1 MKNNEVIQLFKE
13 ISKIIANHKDEL
25 TKLDQEIGD
34 SDHGINLARGFQIA
48 HEKLVDLEGEKIDV
62 IIKGVSR
69 ALISNVGGASGILY
83 GSFFQKMAPVAQ
95 DKEEINL
102 SVYIEML
109 EAGIGAVKQ
118 RGRSEFG
125 EKTMLD
131 VLIPYT
137 DYLKENNQQ
146 PLPQLLSAATQEAKH
161 HLEQTKNR
169 PATKGRA
176 AYLGERSIGHIDPG
190 AMSAFLMIKTVE
202 AYIHNNLDPEVM

>member
-1 MKNNEVIQLFKE
+1 MKNNEVIEIFKE
-13 ISKIIANHKDEL
+13 ISKTIANHKDEL

-34 SDHGINLARGFQIA
+34 SDHGTNLARGFQVVN
-48 HEKLVDLEGEKIDV
+48 EKLVDLEGEAIDI

-83 GSFFQKMAPVAQ
+83 GSFFQKMSPVTQ
-95 DKEEINL
+95 DKDKINL
-102 SVYIEML
+102 SLYIEML
-109 EAGIGAVKQ
+109 EAGILAIKQ

-131 VLIPYT
+131 VLIPYMN
-137 DYLKENNQQ
+137 YLKENDQQ
-146 PLPQLLSAATQEAKH
+146 QVKQLLSEATKEARK
-161 HLEQTKNR
+161 HLEETKDR

-190 AMSAFLMIKTVE
+190 AMSAFLMIETVE
-202 AYIHNNLDPEVM
+202 TFIQEN

>member
-13 ISKIIANHKDEL
+13 ISKTIGDHKDEL

-34 SDHGINLARGFQIA
+34 SDHGINLARGFQVVN
-48 HEKLVDLEGEKIDV
+48 EKLVDLDGEKIAV

-95 DKEEINL
+95 DKEEIDL
-102 SVYIEML
+102 PTYIEML
-109 EAGIGAVKQ
+109 EAGIIAIKQ

-131 VLIPYT
+131 VLIPYLE
-137 DYLKENNQQ
+137 YLKNHKEKS
-146 PLPQLLSAATQEAKH
+146 LRQLLSEATQEAKK
-161 HLEQTKNR
+161 HLEGTKER
-169 PATKGRA
+169 QATKGRA

-190 AMSAFLMIKTVE
+190 AMSAFLMIETVE
-202 AYIHNNLDPEVM
+202 IYIRFKSS

>member
-1 MKNNEVIQLFKE
+1 MKNSELIQLFKE
-13 ISKIIANHKDEL
+13 ISKTIINHKDEL

-34 SDHGINLARGFQIA
+34 SDHGINLARGFEVVR
-48 HEKLVDLEGEKIDV
+48 EKLEDLEGEKIDV

-83 GSFFQKMAPVAQ
+83 GSFFQKMAPITQ
-95 DKEEINL
+95 EKEKIDL
-102 SVYIEML
+102 PIYLEML
-109 EAGIGAVKQ
+109 EAGIGAIKQ

-131 VLIPYT
+131 VLIPYM
-137 DYLKENNQQ
+137 DYLKENRL
-146 PLPQLLSAATQEAKH
+146 PLDQLLSEATKEAKK
-161 HLEQTKNR
+161 HLEETRDR

-190 AMSAFLMIKTVE
+190 AMSAFLMIETVE
-202 AYIHNNLDPEVM
+202 AYFQSN

>member
-1 MKNNEVIQLFKE
+1 MKNNELIQLFKE
-13 ISKIIANHKDEL
+13 IVKTIVNHKDEL

-34 SDHGINLARGFQIA
+34 SDHGINLARGFQVA
-48 HEKLVDLEGEKIDV
+48 REKLEDLEGEKIDI

-83 GSFFQKMAPVAQ
+83 GSFFQKMAPIVQ
-95 DKEEINL
+95 DKEEIDL
-102 SVYIEML
+102 PIYIEML
-109 EAGIGAVKQ
+109 EAGIDAIKQ

-131 VLIPYT
+131 VLIPYM
-137 DYLKENNQQ
+137 DYLKNNKQQ
-146 PLPQLLSAATQEAKH
+146 PLNQLFSEATREAKK
-161 HLEQTKNR
+161 HLEETRDR

-190 AMSAFLMIKTVE
+190 AMSTFLMIETVE
-202 AYIHNNLDPEVM
+202 AYIQSK